1 MNYPL
6 DYVPPKIWKWEN
18 ENGGAFE
25 SINRPIAG
33 LTHEKALPIGQHPF
47 QLYSQGTPNGIKVTV
62 MFEELLEMGHSGA
75 EYDAWLVSIGKGEQ
89 FGSDFV
95 NINPNSK
102 IPALLDYS
110 GDEPQ
115 GIFESGAILLYLAE
129 KFNSFLPTQ
138 GSRRTEVLNWLFW
151 QMSSAPY
158 LGGGFGHFYVYAPE
172 KIQYVIDRYSMEV
185 KRQLDVLDR
194 ELSKKEFI
202 IGNDYTIADISIWP
216 WYGRLVLGQ
225 QYGAADFLQVSD
237 YHNVLRWAKNLS
249 SRPAVM
255 RGERINRKSKIPNQ
269 YLLERHSSC
278 DFETLDFEI

>member
-1 MNYPL
+1 
-6 DYVPPKIWKWEN
+6 
-18 ENGGAFE
+18 
-25 SINRPIAG
+25 
-33 LTHEKALPIGQHPF
+33 
-47 QLYSQGTPNGIKVTV
+47 

-115 GIFESGAILLYLAE
+115 RIFESGAILLYLAE

-151 QMSSAPY
+151 QMSSGPY

-202 IGNDYTIADISIWP
+202 IGDDYTIADISIWP

-225 QYGAADFLQVSD
+225 QYGAADFLQVND
-237 YHNVLRWAKNLS
+237 YHNVMRWAKNLS

-278 DFETLDFEI
+278 DFEALDFET